1 MTHERQRVSER
12 PTQTGASRLGRE
24 PRGEEIAAPAQERS
38 GLAGLLSLQRSI
50 GNRAVL
56 RLVQRAEESRSVAS
70 PPQPVASPLPV
81 DLRPVALGLIEQ
93 GQSARSTEI
102 EQVGRTFLATG
113 QLAVRALQAGVMA
126 KPQFLC
132 RRVDL
137 LRRGAK
143 VTVLD
148 RAGSWYRVRTESG
161 ATGWMH
167 GNRLIPRVVRL
178 RSGETG
184 SGNTRGEWETAG
196 RG

>member
-1 MTHERQRVSER
+1 MTHERQLVPNR
-12 PTQTGASRLGRE
+12 PRQTGTSRLERE

-38 GLAGLLSLQRSI
+38 GLVSLLRLQKTI

-56 RLVQRAEESRSVAS
+56 RLVQRAEESRSVPSA
-70 PPQPVASPLPV
+70 PQQVASPLANH
-81 DLRPVALGLIEQ
+81 LRPVALGLIEQ
-93 GQSARSTEI
+93 GQSARSGEI

-113 QLAVRALQAGVMA
+113 QLAVRGLQAGVMA
-126 KPQFLC
+126 KPQFLA

-148 RAGSWYRVRTESG
+148 RAGSWYEVRTESG
-161 ATGWMH
+161 KNGWMH

-184 SGNTRGEWETAG
+184 TGNTRGEWETSG